1 VLYQPQHS
9 TSYPVS
15 RGDSARSV
23 MEAARPRRWIL
34 RDVPANVGASIS
46 NGDNLFYINR
56 RTAELIW
63 HGAGQHRLLMPGV
76 FPRAA
81 ILTSGPSVLIIDRE
95 WARAYSFEVE
105 EGLASC
111 PRRAR
116 LPAAL
121 RELALL
127 SFENPVQAS
136 RAVLVQVEVA
146 VSGQLHQVAI
156 STQVL
161 ADPGVRLPGRWRVT
175 ARRFISIAGM
185 HRSVV
190 TDEPFGVHAPGHH
203 DDASG
208 IGDARSGEDAG

>member
-1 VLYQPQHS
+1 VLYLPQHP
-9 TSYPVS
+9 TSYLVS

-23 MEAARPRRWIL
+23 MEAACPRRWIL

-46 NGDNLFYINR
+46 TGDNLFYVNR

-63 HGAGQHRLLMPGV
+63 HGAGQHRLLVPGV

-81 ILTSGPSVLIIDRE
+81 ILTSGPSVLIIDHE

-127 SFENPVQAS
+127 SEDPIRS

-146 VSGQLHQVAI
+146 IGGRLHQVAI
-156 STQVL
+156 GAEVL

-175 ARRFISIAGM
+175 ARRFISIADK

-190 TDEPFGVHAPGHH
+190 TEEPFGVQAPGQH

-208 IGDARSGEDAG
+208 IGDARSGEDGG